1 MLMVLMEAPACSCS
15 PLLLEAMLLVFDGLP
30 GIFPRHLPHRTAL
43 CCIVMLV
50 LFDNFSWG
58 EGGGLLM
65 VIGTCI
71 M

>member
-1 MLMVLMEAPACSCS
+1 MLMVLMEASACSCS

-50 LFDNFSWG
+50 LFDNFS
-58 EGGGLLM
+58 
-65 VIGTCI
+65 
-71 M
+71 